1 MQHGE
6 ISKQDRK
13 AWNRHVRE
21 RNVRRQEASKSA
33 GLAAGM
39 LFLMAFALVSI
50 DMPNAAGVAFIA
62 SIFFAFVSWV
72 TDKLYGQ
79 SKKEQGH

>member
-1 MQHGE
+1 M
-6 ISKQDRK
+6 SKQDRK
-13 AWNRHVRE
+13 AWNRYVRE
-21 RNVRRQEASKSA
+21 RSVRRQEASKSA

-50 DMPNAAGVAFIA
+50 DLPTAAGIAFIA

-72 TDKLYGQ
+72 TGKLYGK
-79 SKKEQGH
+79 SEGH